1 MTGWARNVL
10 VEIGGMMTFLG
21 RIVVAVAG
29 GPLEFAEFI
38 HQSYRV
44 GVQSLLVVLIAG
56 GFVGAIIAI
65 QFSYP
70 LEMLGAEVLLG
81 GVTSSAIMREVGP
94 MLIAAMIAG
103 RVGAYIAAELGTMKV
118 ADQVDAV
125 RCLGLD
131 PMTYLVVPRF
141 LAVVVMVFLLT
152 VFGVVVALA
161 GGAVVGVGLLGINF
175 YTYATSA
182 VELIDAAAF
191 VYSLVK
197 GFLFALVVA
206 TVSCRKGYTV
216 EGGGA
221 YAVGRAVRSSLVVTL
236 VTLFVVS
243 YLASSI
249 LRIINHFAEIGRM
262 LYL

>member
-1 MTGWARNVL
+1 MKDWVTDIL
-10 VEIGGMMTFLG
+10 VEIGGMVTFLG
-21 RIVVAVAG
+21 KVVVAIVR
-29 GPLEFAEFI
+29 GPLEPVEFV

-44 GVQSLLVVLIAG
+44 GMQSLLVVLMAG

-103 RVGAYIAAELGTMKV
+103 RIGAYIVAELGTMKV
-118 ADQVDAV
+118 TDQVDAV

-131 PMTYLVVPRF
+131 PMTYLVAPRF

-152 VFGVVVALA
+152 IFGVVVALT
-161 GGAVVGVGLLGINF
+161 GGLLVGVGMLGMNV
-175 YTYATSA
+175 YTYVTGT

-197 GFLFALVVA
+197 GFLFAIVVA

-221 YAVGRAVRSSLVVTL
+221 YAVGKAVRSSLVVTL
-236 VTLFVVS
+236 VALFVVS
-243 YLASSI
+243 YLASSV